1 MSDSSDTG
9 SQQAVAKPGAPQDSQ
24 SRDSQTRD
32 SETRRLVLFDIDETL
47 ISSDGAGRRAIHRV
61 LNKLYGVHEEI
72 TRGVVMSGK
81 TDPQI
86 LREILEAHKMDP
98 EEIPRAIEKLLD
110 IYLDILEEE
119 ILNAG
124 YYIVHDGVFE
134 LMEAISQQSSI
145 YLGLLTG
152 NVERGARLK
161 LEQFGLNKHFPI
173 GAYGSDSANRLD
185 LPAIGRDRGQ
195 EYYKVRFEAQEL
207 VIVGDA
213 VNDVRCAKHFG
224 AKCIAVNS
232 GKTTRAELVAMNPE
246 YLFPSLGDTQAI
258 LDAILAPMSAV

>member
-1 MSDSSDTG
+1 MSDKLDSASGAQSSGAQASSLLRETSH
-9 SQQAVAKPGAPQDSQ
+9 SQ
-24 SRDSQTRD
+24 
-32 SETRRLVLFDIDETL
+32 ETQRLVLFDIDETL

-61 LNKLYGVHEEI
+61 LNQLYGVHED
-72 TRGVVMSGK
+72 TTGGVIMSGK

-86 LREILEAHKMDP
+86 LREILEAHKMNPD
-98 EEIPRAIEKLLD
+98 EIPQAIDKLLD

-134 LMEAISQQSSI
+134 LMEAIAQQSSI

-173 GAYGSDSANRLD
+173 GAYGSDSPDRLD
-185 LPAIGRDRGQ
+185 LPAIGRDR
-195 EYYKVRFEAQEL
+195 AQEHYKLTFEPAQL
-207 VIVGDA
+207 VIIGDA

-232 GKTTRAELVAMNPE
+232 GKTTRAELEAMNPE
-246 YLFPSLGDTQAI
+246 YLFPSLSETQVI
-258 LDAILAPMSAV
+258 LDAILAPMPAQ